1 MHLYNCSVHGQQT
14 IPTRRGS
21 RPPKKRYAKGGAA
34 AVEFALV
41 APLFL
46 ALLGGVIAYG
56 GYIWTAHT
64 VQQLANNAAR
74 AAVAGLTDA
83 ERRAF
88 AEECVEADVAALA
101 GFMDDHVT
109 VATQRRGRAFT
120 VSVDYDGASN
130 PFLAFGALVPMPES
144 RITRRAS
151 ALVGGY

>member
-1 MHLYNCSVHGQQT
+1 MYNLGVYSAQT
-14 IPTRRGS
+14 THTRRKS
-21 RPPKKRYAKGGAA
+21 KPLMKRSAKSGAA

-83 ERRAF
+83 ERKAF
-88 AEECVEADVAALA
+88 AEECVDADVAALA
-101 GFMDDHVT
+101 GFMDDHVN

-120 VSVDYDGASN
+120 VSVEYDGASN
-130 PFLAFGALVPMPES
+130 PFLAFGALVPLPEP